1 MLQKKEMEETKEEKG
16 EEGEKEDEFKMN
28 KSAMRGEKF
37 VKSLSNRRVSF
48 RLTKIYILN
57 Y

>member
-1 MLQKKEMEETKEEKG
+1 MEETKEEKG
-16 EEGEKEDEFKMN
+16 EEREKEDEFKMN